1 MTPQRRRPD
10 ALQVFVDG
18 WISTA
23 TRMFGLAGLGY
34 ETFVDK
40 LRNPTAL
47 LVFGAL
53 ATAKDVLQY
62 RQIVKEG
69 SIGEIDE
76 EDDESDEPR
85 RARRREG

>member
-1 MTPQRRRPD
+1 MKAQRRSD
-10 ALQVFVDG
+10 SLQNFVDG

-23 TRMFGLAGLGY
+23 TRVAGLIGLGY

-40 LRNPTAL
+40 LKNPTAL

-69 SIGEIDE
+69 SLEPPTEDE
-76 EDDESDEPR
+76 ESKRAWR
-85 RARRREG
+85 RKE

>member
-69 SIGEIDE
+69 GLGQIDE
-76 EDDESDEPR
+76 EGADEGPPR
-85 RARRREG
+85 RRRKG

>member
-1 MTPQRRRPD
+1 M
-10 ALQVFVDG
+10 DG

-23 TRMFGLAGLGY
+23 TRLAGLVGLGY
-34 ETFVDK
+34 ETFIDK
-40 LRNPTAL
+40 LKNPTAL

-69 SIGEIDE
+69 SMPSIDE
-76 EDDESDEPR
+76 EEAEDSEPR
-85 RARRREG
+85 KKGKQRG

>member
-1 MTPQRRRPD
+1 MTPQRPGD
-10 ALQVFVDG
+10 GLQVFLDG

-23 TRMFGLAGLGY
+23 TRLAGLVGLGY

-69 SIGEIDE
+69 SLPPIDE
-76 EDDESDEPR
+76 EEEQDKKPR
-85 RARRREG
+85 RGRQRRGV

>member
-1 MTPQRRRPD
+1 
-10 ALQVFVDG
+10 
-18 WISTA
+18 
-23 TRMFGLAGLGY
+23 MFGLAGLAY

-69 SIGEIDE
+69 GLGQIDE
-76 EDDESDEPR
+76 EGTEEGTS
-85 RARRREG
+85 RRRRKG

>member
-1 MTPQRRRPD
+1 MTPQRRRSG
-10 ALQVFVDG
+10 LQAGLEG
-18 WISTA
+18 WISTG
-23 TRMFGLAGLGY
+23 TRLAGLVGLGY

-40 LRNPTAL
+40 LKNPTAL

-69 SIGEIDE
+69 SIGEIEGEAPPE
-76 EDDESDEPR
+76 ES
-85 RARRREG
+85 RRRGRRQRG